1 MVLALKVLTA
11 ASVAGLAIFMMV
23 MGYISLAFAP
33 VMLAWN
39 AAPLVTACVIAAR
52 ASRSIVPMSM
62 IAFATGYVGIAALLY
77 YDWFFLG
84 APGMHGFAYLFVP
97 IIGWFGLLIGKTI
110 ETWVALGAI
119 VLRR

>member
-23 MGYISLAFAP
+23 MGYISLVFAP

-52 ASRSIVPMSM
+52 ASRSIVPIAM
-62 IAFATGYVGIAALLY
+62 IAFATGYVGVAALIY
-77 YDWFFLG
+77 YDWFFLE
-84 APGMHGFAYLFVP
+84 AQGMDGFAYLFVP
-97 IIGWFGLLIGKTI
+97 IIGWLGFLTGKAI
-110 ETWVALGAI
+110 ETWVALGAM

>member
-1 MVLALKVLTA
+1 MILALKILTA

-39 AAPLVTACVIAAR
+39 AGPLVTAYVIAAK
-52 ASRSIVPMSM
+52 ASRPIIRLFMIV
-62 IAFATGYVGIAALLY
+62 FATGYIGAAGLIY
-77 YDWFFLG
+77 YDWFFLQ
-84 APGMHGFAYLFVP
+84 AQGMDGFAYLFVP
-97 IIGWFGLLIGKTI
+97 AVGWLGLLIGKVI
-110 ETWVALGAI
+110 ETWVALGTM